1 MQQGLLLLSLLQVHQ
16 LLPVVQRWHTMFQ
29 FELTGSNFSEAVQIS
44 TLFIMN
50 TFLSRCRIVSCN
62 CSCAFKASWCQ
73 HVAAVCLYRINRVNE
88 VEYRVTIW
96 DSINELTNEELKKL
110 AQFLI
115 NDLPRQV

>member
-1 MQQGLLLLSLLQVHQ
+1 MLRSILCNKIM
-16 LLPVVQRWHTMFQ
+16 R
-29 FELTGSNFSEAVQIS
+29 AVQCILHS
-44 TLFIMN
+44 ASLVHF
-50 TFLSRCRIVSCN
+50 RCRIVSCS

-73 HVAAVCLYRINRVNE
+73 HVVAVCLYRINKVNE